1 MNEQLAYHYSISI
14 RQYRRNK
21 SKSIIFYCRTGK
33 SVMCPKF
40 IGNLYYACRKINSPQ
55 ISCRTKSC
63 QTSVSEMK
71 FVETPSPMEYKVNH
85 PHKRYTGDFLLS
97 AARRHFFKKRNK
109 DSINSESLSDQTLS
123 DANCCTDSRLYS
135 NLTSKSLFFQFL
147 CAALKHF
154 FFEKFLDNMHIFT
167 WKFEK

>member
-1 MNEQLAYHYSISI
+1 MLIIIRFRSDNIVGIKASRLYFIVALEKVLCAQTVSVTVMAVLFLSDIIKSPRISSRI
-14 RQYRRNK
+14 K
-21 SKSIIFYCRTGK
+21 T
-33 SVMCPKF
+33 
-40 IGNLYYACRKINSPQ
+40 
-55 ISCRTKSC
+55 C

-135 NLTSKSLFFQFL
+135 YLTSKSLFFQFL

-167 WKFEK
+167 WKFEN